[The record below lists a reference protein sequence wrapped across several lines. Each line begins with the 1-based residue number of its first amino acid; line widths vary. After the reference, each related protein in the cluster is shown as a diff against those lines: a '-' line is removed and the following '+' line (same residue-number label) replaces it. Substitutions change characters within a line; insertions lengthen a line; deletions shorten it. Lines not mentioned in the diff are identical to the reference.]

1 MMAAVIRLMAQ
12 VHPRARH
19 EDVRLVDD
27 LLQIWVMAPPVEGAA
42 NAAVIALL
50 ARRLGIPRSAIT
62 IVRGATGRH
71 KQIAI
76 AGIAIAEV
84 AARLATP

>member
-1 MMAAVIRLMAQ
+1 MADVLRLMAQ

-42 NAAVIALL
+42 NVAVIALL
-50 ARRLGIPRSAIT
+50 ARRLNIPRSAIT
-62 IVRGATGRH
+62 IMRGASGRH

-76 AGIAIAEV
+76 AGLSIAEV
-84 AARLATP
+84 ASQLATP